1 MARSGTDKR
10 ETHPPRTR
18 RKAEPGQWLSGN
30 MAQLMVFMNGL
41 IVSIT
46 AFAILNVFIGE
57 IVEKGFNTRTQVIS
71 DYVEDR
77 IERLEKDVMS
87 AASLVAFSGKVE
99 DSRIAQKFEHGLNGR
114 SELEQVYWL
123 KRTDSGQ
130 FSAIRMLKS
139 QDIKAPVELHK
150 HVIKAL
156 NNSVGPR
163 VIADYKDTALSSLL
177 VIATAVDI
185 YDREGRDIVY
195 VISGFDKLI
204 PQSYFNEN
212 ADIASLTL
220 GAGSG
225 GVPLY
230 NYARGNGAK
239 VSAQAALT
247 VSGQELTLSLG
258 YHLDQREAF
267 LKKVPF
273 LMLLFGVTLTLIGTL
288 YVRNNQKQSMR
299 LATMNGELE
308 KKNTDLNREIVER
321 EKLNLTLRQSE
332 KENRSIID
340 SVSDIIFETATDGK
354 ILFLNR
360 TWEKITGFSAER
372 SLGRNIFDLFYM
384 QDQAQQ
390 RANFEALVKGQKQGY
405 RAFTRLRT
413 ADGTFRAVELSVS
426 MIRMDENNNMRVV
439 GAITDVEERRRAE
452 RALSEAEKKYRAI
465 VENAASGIY
474 QMTPEGQYLSANPA
488 MAKILMYDAPE
499 DILREVHNANAEI
512 YCDARARERHLID
525 VLRGED
531 QGNAEAQV
539 RRRDGAIIWVQENL
553 RAVKDDDGTLLYYEG
568 SLEDITQRKETEL
581 ALRKAM
587 VESDLASRSKSEFLA
602 NMSHELRTPLN
613 AIIGFSDIIK
623 SQAFGPVGANEYLDY
638 ARDINEGG
646 KRLLQVINDILDVS
660 RVATGDRQLNEG
672 LVDLNKIVISAAE
685 ILAPKIEASH
695 IVFSNYITEESPK
708 LIGEAHAIKQ
718 MIINLLSNSVKY
730 TPAGGR
736 ISITQQMDADGQ
748 LHISITDTGIG
759 LTDAEIET
767 ALSPFGQVETNLDRA
782 DSGTGLGLTL
792 VQSLMSLHGGAFEL
806 FSQKGIGTTAT
817 LVFPP
822 KRVSA
827 PKKPAAIDTATTAQ
841 PSEKDK
847 V

>member
-10 ETHPPRTR
+10 ERPINRTR

-46 AFAILNVFIGE
+46 AFAILNVFIDE
-57 IVEKGFNTRTQVIS
+57 IVRKGFDARTQVVLN
-71 DYVEDR
+71 YVEDQ
-77 IERLEKDVMS
+77 IGLLEKDVQS
-87 AASLVAFSGKVE
+87 AASLVAFSAMAG
-99 DSRIAQKFEHGLNGR
+99 DARITQKFEDSLGGR
-114 SELEQVYWL
+114 PELEQAYWL
-123 KRTDSGQ
+123 KRLESGQ
-130 FSAIRMLKS
+130 FTAIRLLKS
-139 QDIKAPVELHK
+139 NDIKAPVELHR

-156 NNSVGPR
+156 GDQAGPL
-163 VIADYKDTALSSLL
+163 VIADYKEAALSSPLI
-177 VIATAVDI
+177 VATSVDV
-185 YDREGRDIVY
+185 YDRAGRDI
-195 VISGFDKLI
+195 IFMLSSFEKLI
-204 PQSYFNEN
+204 SESYFNEHQ
-212 ADIASLTL
+212 DIASLTL
-220 GAGSG
+220 GASAG
-225 GVPLY
+225 GVPLL
-230 NYARGNGAK
+230 NYAREGQK
-239 VSAQAALT
+239 PAQMLLQADLT
-247 VSGQELTLSLG
+247 ISGQELTLSIG
-258 YHLDQREAF
+258 YYLDQRESF
-267 LKKVPF
+267 LKKAPF

-288 YVRNNQKQSMR
+288 YVRNNQKQSLR
-299 LATMNGELE
+299 LAAMNAELE
-308 KKNTDLNREIVER
+308 AKNADLSHEIVER
-321 EKLNLTLRQSE
+321 EKLNLALRQSE

-488 MAKILMYDAPE
+488 MAKILCYGAPE
-499 DILREVHNANAEI
+499 EILREVHNANAEI
-512 YCDARARERHLID
+512 YVDARARERHLID
-525 VLRGED
+525 VLRGGE
-531 QGNAEAQV
+531 QGTVEAQV
-539 RRRDGAIIWVQENL
+539 RRRDGTIIWVQENL
-553 RAVKDDDGTLLYYEG
+553 RAVKDDDGTLLFYEG

-672 LVDLNKIVISAAE
+672 LVDLNKIVLSAAE
-685 ILAPKIEASH
+685 ILSPKIEASH

-718 MIINLLSNSVKY
+718 MIINLLSNSIKY

-736 ISITQQMDADGQ
+736 ISITQQMDSDGQ
-748 LHISITDTGIG
+748 LHLSITDTGIG

-792 VQSLMSLHGGAFEL
+792 VQSLMSLHGGSFEL

-817 LVFPP
+817 MVFPP

-827 PKKPAAIDTATTAQ
+827 PKKPAAASAQ
-841 PSEKDK
+841 TVQKDK